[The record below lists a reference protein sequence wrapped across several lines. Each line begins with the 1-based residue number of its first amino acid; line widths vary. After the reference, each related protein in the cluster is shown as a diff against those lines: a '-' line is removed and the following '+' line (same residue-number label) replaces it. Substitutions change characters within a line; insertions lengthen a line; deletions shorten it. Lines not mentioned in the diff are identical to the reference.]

1 MLTLTTIQTFELR
14 QAAALCLRDAPEIW
28 TISIPRQDLTP
39 QRIHAI
45 LLTYDILNDDD
56 EEIRDIGS
64 QIVSTITNKDVCVP
78 LVASQQLVQY
88 LATEY
93 RRSEH
98 VCNHAIRKMTQ
109 STLQNDQLLPSAKE
123 RFKSATAED
132 TALFVVEKQN
142 LFIDLYREAVLWSQ
156 VLKGLSA
163 KVITDA
169 EVTALG
175 NWVFDGLT
183 LLSDKAHYELDGPLG
198 WTSKREVWVFG
209 MQVLFATEVYLDWR
223 LRTRKGGVEGKT
235 IRDLLAKLYGRGT
248 NTKVHEAWL
257 EKIQN
262 MLVDAIGTKAG
273 SFGVLFRTIE
283 AEKSQPEGGWTVE
296 DV

>member
-1 MLTLTTIQTFELR
+1 M
-14 QAAALCLRDAPEIW
+14 CLRDSPNIW
-28 TISIPRQDLTP
+28 TLSIPKQDLTP

-56 EEIRDIGS
+56 EEIREIGS
-64 QIVSTITNKDVCVP
+64 QIVSTITEKDVCVP
-78 LVASQQLVQY
+78 LVASQQLLQY
-88 LATEY
+88 LATKY
-93 RRSEH
+93 RQSEH
-98 VCNHAIRKMTQ
+98 VCTNALRKMTQ
-109 STLQNDQLLPSAKE
+109 SALQNDRLLPSAKE

-142 LFIDLYREAVLWSQ
+142 LFLDLYREAGLWAQ
-156 VLKGLSA
+156 VLKTLSA
-163 KVITDA
+163 KIITGA

-175 NWVFDGLT
+175 NWVFDALT

-223 LRTRKGGVEGKT
+223 LRMKKGGVEGKA
-235 IRDLLAKLYGRGT
+235 IRDLLAKLYSRGT
-248 NTKVHEAWL
+248 KTKVHGAWL
-257 EKIQN
+257 EKMQN
-262 MLVDAIGTKAG
+262 MLVDAIWTKVG
-273 SFGVLFRTIE
+273 SFGSLLRSIE
-283 AEKSQPEGGWTVE
+283 VDKSQPEGGWTVE